1 MSTIS
6 PSDRLQLERLISAYN
21 AKDTTEKIRTLR
33 HSGRIRD
40 DLRALLALK
49 EKFPRIHKDDPSR
62 FRSLAESRCAFIYAN
77 YTDIFIRAVKDELNL
92 NIMWNFL
99 GVLEAI
105 EEGKI
110 DQHEGSYLV
119 GKALK
124 ELYVDSALQAEEKRK
139 EAEARKEK
147 RERAKGVRGPAST
160 TKKMSWAD
168 YKAMM
173 EKTGQ
178 AEQTTTSDVTERAD
192 DAEEAPDTAVST
204 TPVEHSE

>member
-21 AKDTTEKIRTLR
+21 AKDTTEKIRSLR

-62 FRSLAESRCAFIYAN
+62 FRSLAESRCAFIYTN

-105 EEGKI
+105 EDGKI

-173 EKTGQ
+173 EKAGQ
-178 AEQTTTSDVTERAD
+178 AGSSDVTD
-192 DAEEAPDTAVST
+192 IVEEASESATSTDVTT